1 MVSFVFGFSISNFV
15 AILLRFG
22 VKLSPNNIPVTIS
35 NINSIGFSGFAF
47 GPLLVGYSAENIG
60 LTFNMLT
67 LCIVWGVN
75 GLVLAYFI
83 KNSRYK
89 DLTR

>member
-1 MVSFVFGFSISNFV
+1 MYSDFQFNFV
-15 AILLRFG
+15 AILIRFG
-22 VKLSPNNIPVTIS
+22 VKLSPDNIPVTIS

-67 LCIVWGVN
+67 LCIVWGIN
-75 GLVLAYFI
+75 GLVLAHFI
-83 KNSRYK
+83 RNDQNKYLAK
-89 DLTR
+89 